1 MLLLE
6 NPKSGSFMYPY
17 SSAAPSNPPVVVTP
31 DSDSTSAMLLP
42 GQPQSP
48 TAMLYSPP
56 AYASGPSQQ
65 KQAYLNNSGGN
76 GATGPAANSGVNPST
91 TNNGAM
97 LDIMSHS
104 LMQSPSTQQANSNT
118 GSFYC
123 WPPPPGTGAPAS
135 NVATARLPHLTQR
148 RGGGG
153 GAAYRISSQNPPSDF
168 SHAQYYF
175 RQQQQQLAP
184 HKAASET
191 GGYGCVP
198 SKLMGSG
205 TSATTTSGSSSSNNW
220 KERPHVGKY
229 SLIRT
234 IGKGN
239 FAKVKLAQ
247 HVTTGMEVAVKV
259 IDKTQLNPTS
269 LRKLFREVRIMKTL
283 DHPNIIKLLE
293 VIESE
298 KHLYLVMEYASN
310 GEVFDYL
317 VTHGKMKEKDARIK
331 FRQIVSAVQYCHA
344 KNIVHRDLKA
354 ENLLLDE
361 SMNLKIADFGF
372 SNNYSAGRKLD
383 TFCGSPPY
391 AAPELFL
398 GRKYDGPE
406 VDVWSLGVILYTLVS
421 GSLPFDGKNLK
432 ELRECVL
439 RGSYRVPFYMSH
451 ECEMLLRKMLVLN
464 PTKRASL
471 LDIMKDKWLNTTF
484 EDNILQPFKEDLP
497 NYNDPERIQWMVQMG
512 FSRSDI
518 HDSLMKQRF
527 NNITATYILL
537 GQRKRKSLPWPPTLS
552 GVMQPRSLPSDMPM
566 SDGSASSSTAAG
578 SGRQPSS
585 QARQLTSTTTSTAAA
600 SFRRP
605 FHNPSSLA
613 DATNRKHS
621 NADIDSNYASDGYRK
636 TTISGASTTGGGG
649 QSKVT
654 PTLTAANA
662 EGDASIVNAP
672 LAITDNDDVN
682 NVSIPTN
689 TIVTTTAG
697 TIVSTTG
704 TLKRQQ
710 TRPDSQQ
717 PTTNLTTSPAPSPPP
732 PESSSTSKP
741 LKNQF
746 VTLSTSANSPST
758 VNPVVGTFKDSRNG
772 HTNSRPSATSAQTSS
787 RGVPAVSK
795 HPSFT
800 HRNILTGTED
810 DFNVPI
816 LAPRASDAAVAGAEA
831 SLGGRV
837 SKRDDTTSNP
847 STIVATTRAQP
858 YELINPAALESSLQ
872 NASDMA
878 GISSNTNQ
886 SLFLR
891 NHPSLGYRSLRLPAD
906 AAAELR
912 AAAAAATLSG
922 TATMGE
928 AHPSTYYNTGGIYV
942 SHLHQTGGGVG
953 SSGHTGTKS
962 ASPTQEV
969 TVVAGGENKRLAG
982 GGGGFSVPFGRNVP
996 GRSTI
1001 QHVPAS
1007 ETRDR
1012 LALERADQWSRPL
1025 VRHPGTAAHMDQKT
1039 TLADLYNQNL
1049 IQTQAT
1055 GRQSPSDLSEISV
1068 TSNSTTAKAS
1078 SNSGSVDD
1086 FEADEDGG
1094 EDEGDEGEEEL
1105 DVDEDV
1111 DDECSSASAS
1121 ANFRRRHPIGVGGGG
1136 APAAFSRSRFNRDGT
1151 PISLQ
1156 ETPTVVKARAST
1168 LSKTESRKT
1177 STNSGSGSSGSSS
1190 SGGGFLRNL
1199 SMRFSRS
1206 KLFRLPF
1213 GNGGGTS
1220 SSSQQRE
1227 QDMTTPDYST
1237 LRSLRGV
1244 PGTSPSEVAQTP
1256 VTTPKLSSHR
1266 LTTGGGGITRSRSTV
1281 SGGRSSSCR
1290 AKSPGR
1296 IFGLMD
1302 QQQAQHH
1309 VSRRSGF
1316 VPETP
1321 ATAERTSRDIT
1332 PTNNNVY
1339 TRSASSVTAPRNS
1352 LVEHSIQSGG
1362 GSGGAGT
1369 SGGNARVLFR
1379 MESNTRRQLDE
1390 MMAEIK
1396 HALLASGVAFSQT
1409 DHPHRLHCT
1418 WVVGGTTPETDL
1430 DSGLP
1435 ITSVTGSGEILRL
1448 ELEVCKL
1455 PKEGMNGVRFKR
1467 LAGPAAEFKRIS
1479 QKLAEDLKL

>member
-1 MLLLE
+1 M
-6 NPKSGSFMYPY
+6 
-17 SSAAPSNPPVVVTP
+17 
-31 DSDSTSAMLLP
+31 
-42 GQPQSP
+42 Q
-48 TAMLYSPP
+48 
-56 AYASGPSQQ
+56 GPLQE
-65 KQAYLNNSGGN
+65 
-76 GATGPAANSGVNPST
+76 
-91 TNNGAM
+91 
-97 LDIMSHS
+97 
-104 LMQSPSTQQANSNT
+104 
-118 GSFYC
+118 
-123 WPPPPGTGAPAS
+123 W
-135 NVATARLPHLTQR
+135 
-148 RGGGG
+148 
-153 GAAYRISSQNPPSDF
+153 
-168 SHAQYYF
+168 
-175 RQQQQQLAP
+175 
-184 HKAASET
+184 
-191 GGYGCVP
+191 
-198 SKLMGSG
+198 
-205 TSATTTSGSSSSNNW
+205 
-220 KERPHVGKY
+220 
-229 SLIRT
+229 
-234 IGKGN
+234 
-239 FAKVKLAQ
+239 
-247 HVTTGMEVAVKV
+247 
-259 IDKTQLNPTS
+259 
-269 LRKLFREVRIMKTL
+269 
-283 DHPNIIKLLE
+283 
-293 VIESE
+293 
-298 KHLYLVMEYASN
+298 
-310 GEVFDYL
+310 EVFDYL

-432 ELRECVL
+432 SALESMELTSFWYACVTTTKIVESWFSLMVIVVAVVVAVVVVVVSAVIEGVVELRECVL

-471 LDIMKDKWLNTTF
+471 LEIMKDKWLNTTF

-518 HDSLMKQRF
+518 HDSLTKQRF

-552 GVMQPRSLPSDMPM
+552 GVMQPRNLPSDMPT
-566 SDGSASSSTAAG
+566 SDGSVSSSTTAG
-578 SGRQPSS
+578 SSRQPTS

-605 FHNPSSLA
+605 FHNPSSAA
-613 DATNRKHS
+613 DATSRKHS
-621 NADIDSNYASDGYRK
+621 NAEINNNYTSDGHRK
-636 TTISGASTTGGGG
+636 TSISGTPTTGGGH
-649 QSKVT
+649 SKVT
-654 PTLTAANA
+654 LVSTTDNA
-662 EGDASIVNAP
+662 EGDASIANAP
-672 LAITDNDDVN
+672 LATTDNDDVT
-682 NVSIPTN
+682 NVSSPSNLTMA
-689 TIVTTTAG
+689 TSTGTTA
-697 TIVSTTG
+697 STTG

-710 TRPDSQQ
+710 TRPESQQ
-717 PTTNLTTSPAPSPPP
+717 PITNTTASPIPSPPP
-732 PESSSTSKP
+732 PESSSISKQ
-741 LKNQF
+741 LRNQF
-746 VTLSTSANSPST
+746 VTLSASGNSPGLA
-758 VNPVVGTFKDSRNG
+758 NPAVGTFQDSRNG
-772 HTNSRPSATSAQTSS
+772 HTTSRPSVTSTQTSG
-787 RGVPAVSK
+787 RGVSAASK
-795 HPSFT
+795 RPSYT
-800 HRNILTGTED
+800 HRTILTGTED

-816 LAPRASDAAVAGAEA
+816 LAPRASDAAVAGAET

-837 SKRDDTTSNP
+837 SKRDDATANP
-847 STIVATTRAQP
+847 STIVTTTRAQP
-858 YELINPAALESSLQ
+858 YELINPVALESQLQ
-872 NASDMA
+872 NTTNVT
-878 GISSNTNQ
+878 GISSNTSQ
-886 SLFLR
+886 SQFSR
-891 NHPSLGYRSLRLPAD
+891 NHPALGYRSLRLPAD
-906 AAAELR
+906 AAAEIR

-928 AHPSTYYNTGGIYV
+928 AHPPTYYNTGGVYV
-942 SHLHQTGGGVG
+942 SHLHQSGGGTG
-953 SSGHTGTKS
+953 SSGYTGSKS

-969 TVVAGGENKRLAG
+969 TMVAGGETKRLA
-982 GGGGFSVPFGRNVP
+982 GGGFSVPFSRNVP

-1012 LALERADQWSRPL
+1012 LALERPDQWSRPL

-1039 TLADLYNQNL
+1039 TLADLYNQSL
-1049 IQTQAT
+1049 LQTQAT

-1068 TSNSTTAKAS
+1068 TSNSTTAKAP

-1086 FEADEDGG
+1086 FEADEDGE
-1094 EDEGDEGEEEL
+1094 EDEEEEEEL

-1111 DDECSSASAS
+1111 DDECSSASTS
-1121 ANFRRRHPIGVGGGG
+1121 ANFRRRQPVGIGGGG
-1136 APAAFSRSRFNRDGT
+1136 ALAAFSRSRFNRDGT

-1156 ETPTVVKARAST
+1156 ETPTVIKARAST
-1168 LSKTESRKT
+1168 LSKTEPRKT
-1177 STNSGSGSSGSSS
+1177 STNSGSGNSTSSSG
-1190 SGGGFLRNL
+1190 GGGFLRNL

-1220 SSSQQRE
+1220 STPQQRE
-1227 QDMTTPDYST
+1227 HDTTTPDYST

-1256 VTTPKLSSHR
+1256 VATPKLSSHR
-1266 LTTGGGGITRSRSTV
+1266 LTTGGSSGITRSRSTV

-1290 AKSPGR
+1290 AKSPGPA
-1296 IFGLMD
+1296 FSLVD
-1302 QQQAQHH
+1302 QQHQQQGQHH

-1316 VPETP
+1316 VPDTP
-1321 ATAERTSRDIT
+1321 VTVERTSRDTT
-1332 PTNNNVY
+1332 PTNNNAY
-1339 TRSASSVTAPRNS
+1339 ARSASSVTAPRNS

-1362 GSGGAGT
+1362 GNGSGAVGT
-1369 SGGNARVLFR
+1369 GGGNARVLFR

-1435 ITSVTGSGEILRL
+1435 VTNVTGSGEILRL

>member
-6 NPKSGSFMYPY
+6 NPKSGSPMYPY

-31 DSDSTSAMLLP
+31 DSDATSAMLLP

-91 TNNGAM
+91 TDNGAM
-97 LDIMSHS
+97 SDIMSHS
-104 LMQSPSTQQANSNT
+104 LMQSPSTQQANSNI

-135 NVATARLPHLTQR
+135 TVATARLPHLTQR

-175 RQQQQQLAP
+175 RHQQQQLAP

-552 GVMQPRSLPSDMPM
+552 GVIQPRSLPSDMPTN
-566 SDGSASSSTAAG
+566 DGSASSSTAAG

-621 NADIDSNYASDGYRK
+621 NADIDSNYTSDGYRK
-636 TTISGASTTGGGG
+636 TSISGASTTGGGG

-662 EGDASIVNAP
+662 EGDASIANAP

-689 TIVTTTAG
+689 ATVTTTAG

-710 TRPDSQQ
+710 
-717 PTTNLTTSPAPSPPP
+717 PTTNLTISPAPSPPP

-758 VNPVVGTFKDSRNG
+758 VNSVVGTFKDSRNG
-772 HTNSRPSATSAQTSS
+772 HTNFRPSATSAQTSS

-795 HPSFT
+795 RPSFT

-847 STIVATTRAQP
+847 STIVATNRAQP

-872 NASDMA
+872 NASNMA

-891 NHPSLGYRSLRLPAD
+891 NHPSLGYRSLRLPTD

-928 AHPSTYYNTGGIYV
+928 AHSSTYYNTGGVYV
-942 SHLHQTGGGVG
+942 SRLHQTGGGVG

-962 ASPTQEV
+962 ASPTHEV

-1012 LALERADQWSRPL
+1012 LTLERADQWSRPL

-1055 GRQSPSDLSEISV
+1055 GRQSPSDLSEISM
-1068 TSNSTTAKAS
+1068 TSTSTTAKAP

-1094 EDEGDEGEEEL
+1094 EDEGDEEEEEL

-1156 ETPTVVKARAST
+1156 ETPTVIKARAST

-1220 SSSQQRE
+1220 SSSQQKE
-1227 QDMTTPDYST
+1227 QDTTTPDYST

-1244 PGTSPSEVAQTP
+1244 PGTSPSEVAQAP

-1281 SGGRSSSCR
+1281 SGARSSSCR

-1296 IFGLMD
+1296 IFGLVD

-1339 TRSASSVTAPRNS
+1339 TRSASSVTAPRNA

-1435 ITSVTGSGEILRL
+1435 IASVTGSGEILRL

>member
-1 MLLLE
+1 MR
-6 NPKSGSFMYPY
+6 S
-17 SSAAPSNPPVVVTP
+17 
-31 DSDSTSAMLLP
+31 
-42 GQPQSP
+42 
-48 TAMLYSPP
+48 
-56 AYASGPSQQ
+56 
-65 KQAYLNNSGGN
+65 
-76 GATGPAANSGVNPST
+76 
-91 TNNGAM
+91 
-97 LDIMSHS
+97 
-104 LMQSPSTQQANSNT
+104 
-118 GSFYC
+118 
-123 WPPPPGTGAPAS
+123 
-135 NVATARLPHLTQR
+135 
-148 RGGGG
+148 
-153 GAAYRISSQNPPSDF
+153 
-168 SHAQYYF
+168 
-175 RQQQQQLAP
+175 
-184 HKAASET
+184 
-191 GGYGCVP
+191 
-198 SKLMGSG
+198 
-205 TSATTTSGSSSSNNW
+205 
-220 KERPHVGKY
+220 
-229 SLIRT
+229 
-234 IGKGN
+234 
-239 FAKVKLAQ
+239 
-247 HVTTGMEVAVKV
+247 
-259 IDKTQLNPTS
+259 
-269 LRKLFREVRIMKTL
+269 
-283 DHPNIIKLLE
+283 
-293 VIESE
+293 
-298 KHLYLVMEYASN
+298 
-310 GEVFDYL
+310 VF
-317 VTHGKMKEKDARIK
+317 
-331 FRQIVSAVQYCHA
+331 Q
-344 KNIVHRDLKA
+344 A

-471 LDIMKDKWLNTTF
+471 IEIMKDKWLNTTF
-484 EDNILQPFKEDLP
+484 EDNILQPFREDLP

-518 HDSLMKQRF
+518 HDSLTKQRF

-537 GQRKRKSLPWPPTLS
+537 GQRKRKSLPWPPTLA
-552 GVMQPRSLPSDMPM
+552 GVMQPRNLPSDMPAA
-566 SDGSASSSTAAG
+566 DGSVSSSAASG
-578 SGRQPSS
+578 SGRQPTS

-600 SFRRP
+600 SSFRRP
-605 FHNPSSLA
+605 FHNPSSTA
-613 DATNRKHS
+613 DATSRKHS
-621 NADIDSNYASDGYRK
+621 NAEINSNYTSDGHRK
-636 TTISGASTTGGGG
+636 TSISGASTTGGG
-649 QSKVT
+649 QSK
-654 PTLTAANA
+654 LTSVSMADNA

-682 NVSIPTN
+682 NVSVPS
-689 TIVTTTAG
+689 TT
-697 TIVSTTG
+697 VSTTATTAG

-710 TRPDSQQ
+710 TRPESQQ
-717 PTTNLTTSPAPSPPP
+717 PITNTSPVPSPPP
-732 PESSSTSKP
+732 PESSSTSKT

-746 VTLSTSANSPST
+746 VTLSASGNPPGA
-758 VNPVVGTFKDSRNG
+758 VNPIVGTFKDSRNG
-772 HTNSRPSATSAQTSS
+772 HTNSRSSATSAQTSN
-787 RGVPAVSK
+787 RGVTAASK
-795 HPSFT
+795 LPSFT
-800 HRNILTGTED
+800 HRSILTGTED

-816 LAPRASDAAVAGAEA
+816 LAPRASDATVAGAET

-837 SKRDDTTSNP
+837 SKWDDVTSNP
-847 STIVATTRAQP
+847 STIVTTTRAQP

-872 NASDMA
+872 NPSNVTV
-878 GISSNTNQ
+878 ISSNTKQ
-886 SLFLR
+886 SLFSR
-891 NHPSLGYRSLRLPAD
+891 KNPSLGYRSLRLPAD
-906 AAAELR
+906 AASELR
-912 AAAAAATLSG
+912 AAAVAATLSG
-922 TATMGE
+922 TATMVE
-928 AHPSTYYNTGGIYV
+928 AHPTTYYNAGGVYV
-942 SHLHQTGGGVG
+942 SHLHQPGGGTG
-953 SSGHTGTKS
+953 SPGYTVTKS
-962 ASPTQEV
+962 ASPTQEL
-969 TVVAGGENKRLAG
+969 TMAAGGETKRSAG
-982 GGGGFSVPFGRNVP
+982 GGGGFSVPFSRNVP

-1049 IQTQAT
+1049 IQTQTT

-1068 TSNSTTAKAS
+1068 TSNSTTAKAP
-1078 SNSGSVDD
+1078 SNSGSVDE
-1086 FEADEDGG
+1086 FEGDEDGE
-1094 EDEGDEGEEEL
+1094 EDEEEEEEL

-1111 DDECSSASAS
+1111 DDECSSASTS
-1121 ANFRRRHPIGVGGGG
+1121 ATFRRRQPIGIGGGG
-1136 APAAFSRSRFNRDGT
+1136 ALAAFTRSRFNRDGT
-1151 PISLQ
+1151 PTSLQ
-1156 ETPTVVKARAST
+1156 ETSTVVKARAST

-1177 STNSGSGSSGSSS
+1177 SANSGSGNSSGSN

-1220 SSSQQRE
+1220 SSPQQRE
-1227 QDMTTPDYST
+1227 QDTTTSDYST

-1244 PGTSPSEVAQTP
+1244 PGTSPSEVVQTP
-1256 VTTPKLSSHR
+1256 VATPKLSSHR
-1266 LTTGGGGITRSRSTV
+1266 LTTGGGGGGGITRSRSTV

-1290 AKSPGR
+1290 VKSPGR
-1296 IFGLMD
+1296 IVGLVD
-1302 QQQAQHH
+1302 QQQQQQGQHH
-1309 VSRRSGF
+1309 VSRRSEF
-1316 VPETP
+1316 VPETS
-1321 ATAERTSRDIT
+1321 ATTERTSRDTT
-1332 PTNNNVY
+1332 PTNNNAY
-1339 TRSASSVTAPRNS
+1339 ARSASSVTAPRNS

-1362 GSGGAGT
+1362 GSGSSAAGT
-1369 SGGNARVLFR
+1369 GGGNARVLFR

-1435 ITSVTGSGEILRL
+1435 VTNTTGSGEILRL